1 VFVSNRAWLVALPEN
16 IRLGWRQLAV
26 TNTLAYCNTKL
37 ITTVKGFIVQVIT
50 NFTPINF
57 KRINNLYL
65 FDDRVCFINRLLLQ
79 LCKTIFGIIHGYESI
94 N

>member
-1 VFVSNRAWLVALPEN
+1 MFVSNRAWLVALTEN

-37 ITTVKGFIVQVIT
+37 ITAVKSFKVQVIT

-57 KRINNLYL
+57 KRI
-65 FDDRVCFINRLLLQ
+65 
-79 LCKTIFGIIHGYESI
+79 
-94 N
+94 